1 MEFKNKVTFIT
12 NLVPESKYS
21 LKCPFAMEAEGVTV
35 HNTANRAS
43 AANEI
48 SYMINNNSSTS
59 YHFCVDESQII
70 QAIPLDRN
78 AWHAGDG
85 NGAGNRK
92 TIGIEIA
99 RSTHE
104 DESLFNQAEENAAEL
119 VANICKERGW
129 GVDKVYT
136 HQHWSGK
143 KCPHK
148 TLDKGWERFLN
159 LVRKYLGE
167 AEVEVPV
174 TPVQPTTPVANPVVN
189 VTYAVMTENGK
200 ILPEVTNLE
209 DYAGLENVKIKGIAM
224 KVDKGYVKYQVHVL
238 GGAWLPWV
246 DGYNWKD
253 AINGYAGNG
262 KVIDAIRIYYET
274 PADIVK
280 QTGRYYK
287 AKYRTSQ
294 NKSTN
299 YYAWQL
305 DDEKT
310 SDMDGYA
317 GSYGKPID
325 KVQICIE

>member
-1 MEFKNKVTFIT
+1 MLFKNNVSYVTE
-12 NLVPESKYS
+12 LVPESKYGI
-21 LKCPFAMEAEGVTV
+21 KCPYQMKPEGVTV
-35 HNTANRAS
+35 HNTGGRAS
-43 AANEI
+43 AADEMN
-48 SYMINNNSSTS
+48 YMRNNNLEKSF
-59 YHFCVDESQII
+59 HFCVDENEII
-70 QAIPLDRN
+70 QGLPLDRN
-78 AWHAGDG
+78 GWHAGDG
-85 NGAGNRK
+85 NGSGNRK

-143 KCPHK
+143 RCPHK
-148 TLDKGWERFLN
+148 TLDRGWDRFLN
-159 LVRKYLGE
+159 IVRKYLDQ
-167 AEVEVPV
+167 AEVPV
-174 TPVQPTTPVANPVVN
+174 TPPVQPATPVADPVVN
-189 VTYAVMTENGK
+189 ATYAVMTEDGR
-200 ILPEVTNLE
+200 ILPEVTNLA

-246 DGYNWKD
+246 DGYDWKD

-274 PADIVK
+274 PEDILN

-287 AKYRTSQ
+287 AKYRTSPE
-294 NKSTN
+294 KSGN

-317 GSYGKPID
+317 GVIGKPID
-325 KVQICIE
+325 KVQICIA

>member
-1 MEFKNKVTFIT
+1 MKFKNNVTFIT

-21 LKCPFAMEAEGVTV
+21 LKCPFAMNAEGVTV

-70 QAIPLDRN
+70 QAIPLNRN
-78 AWHAGDG
+78 AWHAGDE

-143 KCPHK
+143 RCPHK

-159 LVRKYLGE
+159 LVRKYLDQ
-167 AEVEVPV
+167 AEVPV
-174 TPVQPTTPVANPVVN
+174 TPPVKPTTPVETPVVN
-189 VTYAVMTENGK
+189 ATYAVMTEDGR

-294 NKSTN
+294 NKSAN
-299 YYAWQL
+299 YYDWQL

-317 GSYGKPID
+317 GLYGKPID